1 MAMTFLL
8 LTSLMAL
15 GRLLA
20 SPRLLG
26 PVHSGRVADL
36 LNRLAISVFF
46 PAAILR
52 QAPGLS
58 ASADTA
64 VVAIVPWLLLG
75 VAMVVGLV
83 MVRMG
88 ARRGVAACTALG
100 LAFGNTAFLGYAV
113 IPAMLG
119 DDALRFA
126 VVSDQ
131 LGSFIGVSTVG
142 LVTISLAAGQQR
154 TTVWTMV
161 RRVLV
166 FPPFIALVVGVTLL
180 PRLPPDTLASV
191 GDVLRIVALPLLPS
205 MAVAMGLRLQLR
217 PPAHLR
223 GPLLGI
229 VVGKLVVMPALALLL
244 VLVLGQHGVARDVIV
259 LQAGMPVMVTIGAL
273 LGFKNVETE
282 LATAMVAFSTLAS
295 LLTLPLWQVLLLHI

>member
-1 MAMTFLL
+1 VALTFLL

-20 SPRLLG
+20 GPWALG
-26 PVHSGRVADL
+26 PLRSGRVADV

-52 QAPGLS
+52 QAPGLT

-64 VVAIVPWLLLG
+64 VVAVVPWLLLG
-75 VAMVVGLV
+75 VACGVGLV
-83 MVRMG
+83 MVRAG
-88 ARRGVAACTALG
+88 ADRGIAGCAALG
-100 LAFGNTAFLGYAV
+100 LGFGNTAFLGYAV

-142 LVTISLAAGQQR
+142 LVTISLAAGQER
-154 TTVWTMV
+154 PTAWTMV
-161 RRVLV
+161 RRVLL

-180 PRLPPDTLASV
+180 PRLSAATLTSL
-191 GDVLRIVALPLLPS
+191 GEVLHVVALPLLPG

-229 VVGKLVVMPALALLL
+229 VVGKLVVMPAIALAIVMLLN
-244 VLVLGQHGVARDVIV
+244 QQGVARDVIV

-273 LGFKNVETE
+273 LGFANVKAD
-282 LATAMVAFSTLAS
+282 LAAAMVAFSTLAS
-295 LLTLPLWQVLLLHI
+295 LLTLPLWHLLLQHV